1 MSRAWEDPRIRR
13 GMTAQLDRRRA
24 RLDAG
29 ESPLGWKVGF
39 GAPAAM
45 ERLAIEAPLVGFL
58 TSGGLLESGAMVSIA
73 AWARPVAEP
82 EVAVHMGRDLPGG
95 ADLDTAREAIAG
107 VGPAIEL
114 ADVDP
119 PPDDVADIL
128 AGNIYHRHVIV
139 GPPDSGR
146 AGGSLDGMVARVSH
160 NGVGA
165 ATTSDLEELPGEL
178 IGIVRHVAD
187 VLAAFGEGLRAGEI
201 IIGGSVVP
209 PLPVAPGDEVV
220 FTLDPFPA
228 LSVHFADG

>member
-1 MSRAWEDPRIRR
+1 MSRAWDDPRIRR

-29 ESPLGWKVGF
+29 ESLLGWKVGF

-58 TSGGLLESGAMVSIA
+58 TSGALLESGAMVSIA
-73 AWARPVAEP
+73 DWAGPVAEP
-82 EVAVHMGRDLPGG
+82 EVAVHLGRDLPGG
-95 ADLDTAREAIAG
+95 ADLDTARGAIAG

-119 PPDDVADIL
+119 PPDDVVEIL

-146 AGGSLDGMVARVSH
+146 AGGRLDGLVARVSH
-160 NGVGA
+160 NGAEA
-165 ATTSDLEELPGEL
+165 AATSDLEELPGEL
-178 IGIVRHVAD
+178 IGTVRHVAD
-187 VLAAFGEGLRAGEI
+187 VLAAHGEGLRAGQI

-220 FTLDPFPA
+220 FMLDPLPA
-228 LSVHFADG
+228 LSVRFADR

>member
-1 MSRAWEDPRIRR
+1 MSRAWDDPRIRG
-13 GMTAQLDRRRA
+13 GMTAQLDRRQE

-39 GAPAAM
+39 GAPAAL

-58 TSGGLLESGAMVSIA
+58 TTGALLESGAMVSIA
-73 AWARPVAEP
+73 GWVTPVAEP

-95 ADLDTAREAIAG
+95 ADLDTVRAAIAG

-119 PPDDVADIL
+119 PPDDVAVIL
-128 AGNIYHRHVIV
+128 AGNIYHRHVIL
-139 GPPDSGR
+139 GPPDPGR
-146 AGGSLDGMVARVSH
+146 AGGRLDGLVARVSQ
-160 NGVGA
+160 NGAEV

-187 VLAAFGEGLRAGEI
+187 VLAACGEGLRAGEI

-209 PLPVAPGDEVV
+209 PLPVAPSDEVV
-220 FTLDPFPA
+220 FELDPLPA
-228 LSVHFADG
+228 LSVRLGDR